1 MPSPVR
7 ILSPRLLAAA
17 TLAALLFF
25 AAAPAQV
32 VRPLTGTGVL
42 EQRIEKLRVL
52 GSLLMIAAHP
62 DDENNRSLAYYAQG
76 RKLRTA
82 YMSLT
87 RGEGGQNLIGPE
99 QGALLG
105 VIRTQEL
112 LMARRVDGAEQY
124 FSRAIDFGFS
134 KTAEETFQKW
144 GREGVLSDIV
154 WRIRKFRPDVIVLSF
169 TGTPRDG
176 HGHHQASAILA
187 KEAFHA
193 AADPTRFPEQLS
205 DAPPWQAKRVV
216 WNTFFGR
223 ARDMYPNTV
232 EETIDA
238 GEYNPAL
245 GVSYNEL
252 GAWSRTQH
260 RSQGQGF
267 AERKGTA
274 PVTLVVV
281 DGEPMQQDFMD
292 GIDTTWNRL
301 PGGAAVDAELQAA
314 LAALT
319 PADTSSAVPHLL
331 KARALVAAIDHPDA
345 RLKLRDLDETIAQA
359 LGLWLDVSVDRA
371 EAVPG
376 MEVTL
381 ELTAVHRAKL
391 PATLVSAR
399 VEGFVQADFP
409 GNVALPDN
417 QPQTASLKLRI
428 PMDQP
433 PSQPYWLRYPA
444 KGDTYDIRDRALNG
458 LAENPP
464 ELSCR
469 IRVAVGGQMLE
480 LVRPVENHYPDRE
493 RGELT
498 RPLVIVPSVSIEVP
512 DKLLVFP
519 DERPRTVEIG
529 VRSNYDWR
537 RGTLQLQ
544 APDGW
549 KVERVSPQYEMKGTG
564 VADRLAFIVTPPRAA
579 SSAMLKPLAGLTPPL
594 VVREGIERIN
604 YEHIP
609 PQTIQS
615 PAQIHALRADIRI
628 AAKRIGYV
636 MGSGDEIPEALRQL
650 GCEVTLFGPAELEQA
665 DFSNY
670 DAIVTGV
677 RALNQ
682 RADLR
687 AARPMLWNYVQGGGT
702 VVLQYNLTDTIL
714 TGGTEIDPR
723 RIGPYPLTLSRDRVT
738 VEEAPVQILNER
750 HPLLNFPNQ
759 IVPAD
764 FDGWVQERGL
774 YFPSEWDAHYETV
787 IATADPGEKPLAG
800 GILYARYGKGVY
812 IYTSYSWFRQLPAGV
827 PGAWRIFANLVSAG
841 QAPR

>member
-1 MPSPVR
+1 MTALLRMPARRLSTAP
-7 ILSPRLLAAA
+7 ILALLLAAP
-17 TLAALLFF
+17 
-25 AAAPAQV
+25 APAQV
-32 VRPLTGTGVL
+32 VRPLAGAGIL
-42 EQRIEKLRVL
+42 EQRIEKLRVV

-82 YMSLT
+82 YLSLT
-87 RGEGGQNLIGPE
+87 RGEGGQNLIGSE

-144 GREGVLSDIV
+144 GRDAVLSDIV
-154 WRIRKFRPDVIVLSF
+154 WRIRRFRPDVIVLSF

-193 AADPTRFPEQLS
+193 AADPKRFPEQLS
-205 DAPPWQAKRVV
+205 DAPVWQAKRLV

-223 ARDMYPNTV
+223 AHDMYPTAK
-232 EETIDA
+232 EEVIDT

-245 GVSYNEL
+245 GVSYAEI

-267 AERKGTA
+267 PERKGSS
-274 PVTLVVV
+274 PVSLIVV

-301 PGGAAVDAELQAA
+301 PGGAAVDVELLAA
-314 LAALT
+314 LKALT
-319 PADTSSAVPHLL
+319 PADASAAVPHLL
-331 KARALVAAIDHPDA
+331 KARALMAAIDHPDA
-345 RLKLRDLDETIAQA
+345 RLKLIDLDETIAQA
-359 LGLWLDVSVDRA
+359 MGLWLDVSVNEN
-371 EAVPG
+371 EAAPG
-376 MEVTL
+376 MEL
-381 ELTAVHRAKL
+381 KLDLTAVQRSKFAATVESAQL
-391 PATLVSAR
+391 EGIPGAPA
-399 VEGFVQADFP
+399 FP
-409 GNVALPDN
+409 GNLPLPEN
-417 QPQTASLKLRI
+417 EPKTAQARFTI
-428 PMDQP
+428 PADQP
-433 PSQPYWLRYPA
+433 PTQPYWLRYPA
-444 KGDTYDIRDRALNG
+444 KEGLYDVRDRDLLG

-464 ELSCR
+464 VLSCR
-469 IRVAVGGQMLE
+469 IRVGVGGQTLE
-480 LVRPVENHYPDRE
+480 LIRPVENRYTDRA
-493 RGELT
+493 RGELA
-498 RPLVIVPSVSIEVP
+498 RPFVILPSVSIEVP
-512 DKLLVFP
+512 DRLLVFP
-519 DERPRTVEIG
+519 DGRPRAVEIG

-537 RGTLQLQ
+537 RGTLQLL
-544 APDGW
+544 APAGW
-549 KVERVSPQYEMKGTG
+549 KVESMSPQYEMRGAG
-564 VADRLAFIVTPPRAA
+564 VADRMTFIVTPPAGD
-579 SSAMLKPLAGLTPPL
+579 SSATLEAMAGLTPPN
-594 VVREGIERIN
+594 VVREGIERIQ

-615 PAQIHALRADIRI
+615 PVRIHAFRADVRI

-636 MGSGDEIPEALRQL
+636 MGSGDEVPEALKQL
-650 GCEVTLFGPAELEQA
+650 GCEVTLLGPAELEQA
-665 DFSNY
+665 DFAKF

-687 AARPMLWNYVQGGGT
+687 AARTRLWEYVEGGGT
-702 VVLQYNLTDTIL
+702 VVVQYNLTDTVL
-714 TGGTEIDPR
+714 TGGAEIDPR

-738 VEEAPVQILNER
+738 VEEAPVQILDAASA
-750 HPLLNFPNQ
+750 LLNFPNK

-774 YFPSEWDAHYETV
+774 YFPSEWDAHYSTV
-787 IATADPGEKPLAG
+787 IATSDPGEKPLAG